1 MAPDN
6 DGDEP
11 MPLRGDPGQSEMRH
25 HPRSQPPLA
34 ASRRADG
41 ESPAVDRSGV
51 RWRSGRVATVVVL
64 VFVVLVVLLGL
75 WRLGVIFLTGN

>member
-11 MPLRGDPGQSEMRH
+11 MPSRGDPGQSEMRH
-25 HPRSQPPLA
+25 HPTGPPPP
-34 ASRRADG
+34 ASRTSDG
-41 ESPAVDRSGV
+41 QTLASERSGV
-51 RWRSGRVATVVVL
+51 RPPFGRVTIVVVF

-75 WRLGVIFLTGN
+75 WRLGVIF